1 MAKLLMIQGTSS
13 GCGKSIFVTA
23 LCRIVKQRG
32 IKVAHF
38 LDSLSETIESYL
50 DMGKIWRIAGL

>member
-1 MAKLLMIQGTSS
+1 MAKFSMIQGTSS
-13 GCGKSIFVTA
+13 SCGKSILVTA

-50 DMGKIWRIAGL
+50 DMDKIWGIACL

>member
-1 MAKLLMIQGTSS
+1 MIQGTSS
-13 GCGKSIFVTA
+13 SCGKSILVTA

-50 DMGKIWRIAGL
+50 DMDKIWGIACL